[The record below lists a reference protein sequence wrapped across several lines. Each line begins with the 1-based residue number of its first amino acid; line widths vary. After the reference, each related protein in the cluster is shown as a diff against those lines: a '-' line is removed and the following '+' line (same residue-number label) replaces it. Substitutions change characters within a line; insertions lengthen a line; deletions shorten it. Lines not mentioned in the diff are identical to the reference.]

1 MTLTVLVI
9 NGFAMVGLSLSLL
22 KDGAKTKQALK
33 VAWKSFNR
41 IFPTIAMVI
50 IIIGWLLTFVSK
62 AVIAGLIGQKAGFAG
77 IAIAASLGSVLFIP
91 AIVAFPLAASLLQ
104 SGAGLMA
111 VATFITTL
119 TMIGFVTLPLE
130 IKTLGKK
137 VAFLRNGFS
146 FVIAIIIGFLM
157 GVILR

>member
-1 MTLTVLVI
+1 MTLTVLII
-9 NGFAMVGLSLSLL
+9 NGFAIVGLVLSLL
-22 KDGAKTKQALK
+22 KDRAKTKQALK

-41 IFPTIAMVI
+41 IFPTIVMVI
-50 IIIGWLLTFVSK
+50 IVIGWLLTFVSK
-62 AVIAGLIGQKAGFAG
+62 AVIAGLIGQKAGITG
-77 IAIAASLGSVLFIP
+77 VAIAAALGSVLFIP
-91 AIVAFPLAASLLQ
+91 ALVSFPLAASLLK
-104 SGAGLMA
+104 SGAGITA

-137 VAFLRNGFS
+137 VALLRNGFS
-146 FVIAIIIGFLM
+146 FIIAVIIGLLM

>member
-1 MTLTVLVI
+1 MALTALVI
-9 NGFAMVGLSLSLL
+9 NGFAVIALALSLL
-22 KDGAKTKQALK
+22 KDRAKTKQALK
-33 VAWKSFNR
+33 VARKSFIR
-41 IFPTIAMVI
+41 IFPTIAIVI
-50 IIIGWLLTFVSK
+50 IVIGWLLTFVSK
-62 AVIAGLIGQKAGFAG
+62 AVIASLIGQEAGLAG

-91 AIVAFPLAASLLQ
+91 ALVSFPLAASLLK
-104 SGAGLMA
+104 SGASLTA

-137 VAFLRNGFS
+137 VTFLRNGFS
-146 FVIAIIIGFLM
+146 FAIAIIIGLLM